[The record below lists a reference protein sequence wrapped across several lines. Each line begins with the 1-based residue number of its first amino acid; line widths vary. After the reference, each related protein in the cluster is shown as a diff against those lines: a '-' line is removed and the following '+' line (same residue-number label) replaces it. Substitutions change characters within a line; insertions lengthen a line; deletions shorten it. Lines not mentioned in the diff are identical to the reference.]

1 MMNAKR
7 PYLLRAIHEWI
18 VANGKIPYVLVD
30 ATQPCVVV
38 PKEHVI
44 DGNIVL
50 NVDPTAVEALHMGQ
64 WLLKFSARFA
74 RGYFDCV
81 IPLSAVMGIYTSDT
95 NEGYFFDPDDL
106 GDKPFPTT
114 LEALERLDQ
123 GYTDGNGGG
132 SGTGKK
138 GGPTLTLV
146 KS

>member
-1 MMNAKR
+1 MMTPKR

-18 VANGKIPYVLVD
+18 LANGKVPYMLVD
-30 ATQPCVVV
+30 ATQPCVQV
-38 PKEHVI
+38 PKEHIV

-50 NVDPTAVEALHMGQ
+50 NIDPNAVDKLQMGQ
-64 WLLKFSARFA
+64 WLIRFSARFA

-81 IPLSAVMGIYTSDT
+81 VPVSAVMGIYTSDT

-106 GDKPFPTT
+106 GEMIFPTT
-114 LEALERLDQ
+114 IEALQRLED
-123 GYTDGNGGG
+123 GLPSDGGGNGGKG
-132 SGTGKK
+132 K